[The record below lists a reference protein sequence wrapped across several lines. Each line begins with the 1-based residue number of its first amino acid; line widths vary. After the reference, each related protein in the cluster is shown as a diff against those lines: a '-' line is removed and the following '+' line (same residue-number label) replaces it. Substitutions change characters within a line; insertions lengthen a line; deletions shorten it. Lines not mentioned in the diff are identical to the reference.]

1 MDAVMAI
8 PHITLGFGSGVAF
21 WESLRHNHDKVL
33 YQEKFEGAKGV
44 TRSHKSKKDRQYNG
58 QNKQETTMIY
68 KIPYRKPKTEQ
79 DKSHQIL
86 GVNSGAQEGLAVP
99 VPPMSRRSD
108 DHIGIV
114 INTKKTSYFIEGHP
128 RNIPVKFTLK
138 HFIVFRE

>member
-1 MDAVMAI
+1 
-8 PHITLGFGSGVAF
+8 
-21 WESLRHNHDKVL
+21 
-33 YQEKFEGAKGV
+33 
-44 TRSHKSKKDRQYNG
+44 
-58 QNKQETTMIY
+58 MIY